1 MGEEALE
8 ARDVFV
14 EWRVSDAIW
23 LEGDWLE
30 VMYAPLH
37 SAFSIDN

>member
-14 EWRVSDAIW
+14 EWRVSDAIG

-30 VMYAPLH
+30 VMHALLH
-37 SAFSIDN
+37 SAFSTNT